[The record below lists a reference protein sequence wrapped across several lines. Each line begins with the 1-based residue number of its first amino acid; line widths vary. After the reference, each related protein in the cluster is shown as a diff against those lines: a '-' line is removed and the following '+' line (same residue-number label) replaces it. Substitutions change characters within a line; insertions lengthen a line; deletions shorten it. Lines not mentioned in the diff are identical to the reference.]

1 MGKKLPKIHI
11 SSIISLEGGMTMS
24 RCIDTNLQ
32 RLGLRG
38 KEFRTMRLALEGI
51 LRKNDAIVVNPGGVT
66 NRNSNGGRK

>member
-1 MGKKLPKIHI
+1 
-11 SSIISLEGGMTMS
+11 MTMS